1 MAPSSG
7 GHLQGWQPSRI
18 ITIVLVL
25 NSSSARVAPHREPW
39 WGGCS
44 KSSKKQRPWR
54 EHVPPLEESRWD
66 ILLVAEGYRWARGQG
81 MSLYLLVD
89 PAWNRWPWEAWPE
102 GSRARARVCVVV
114 RLSVTPRTTARQ
126 APLSMGFSRQEY
138 WGGLLF
144 PSPRDLPDPGIEP
157 GSPTLQADSLPSE
170 PAEKPQVTNSKG
182 SISCY

>member
-1 MAPSSG
+1 MGQGARDVTLPPCRPCLEQMALGSM
-7 GHLQGWQPSRI
+7 
-18 ITIVLVL
+18 
-25 NSSSARVAPHREPW
+25 
-39 WGGCS
+39 
-44 KSSKKQRPWR
+44 
-54 EHVPPLEESRWD
+54 
-66 ILLVAEGYRWARGQG
+66 ARGQ
-81 MSLYLLVD
+81 
-89 PAWNRWPWEAWPE
+89 
-102 GSRARARVCVVV
+102 SRAHACVCVLV

>member
-44 KSSKKQRPWR
+44 KSSKKQRPWH

-102 GSRARARVCVVV
+102 GSRAHARVCV
-114 RLSVTPRTTARQ
+114 
-126 APLSMGFSRQEY
+126 
-138 WGGLLF
+138 
-144 PSPRDLPDPGIEP
+144 
-157 GSPTLQADSLPSE
+157 SPTLCDPTDHSPPGSSVHGILQARILGWVAIPFS
-170 PAEKPQVTNSKG
+170 TG
-182 SISCY
+182 SSRPRH